1 MKEWFAESFGLG
13 KLPVAPGT
21 FGSLP
26 PVILYQVFGFLWPAV
41 NVYAM
46 ASVAILFS
54 WFCVQFAPAVI
65 RRTGQSDPREVVAD
79 ETAGQALT
87 LLAIALMGPAH
98 ICNTAVLGFVLF
110 RLFDI
115 AKPWPIRKLE
125 ILPAGWGIL
134 ADDLAAGLYA
144 AALSLF
150 AIRLLPA
157 LFG

>member
-1 MKEWFAESFGLG
+1 MRNLLAGCFGLG
-13 KLPVAPGT
+13 RLPAAPGT

-26 PVILYQVFGFLWPAV
+26 PVILYLVLGFLWPAA
-41 NVYAM
+41 NPYAM
-46 ASVAILFS
+46 AAAVILFS

-79 ETAGQALT
+79 ETAGQAVT
-87 LLAIALMGPAH
+87 LLAIALVGSAH

-115 AKPWPIRKLE
+115 TKPWPIRKLE
-125 ILPAGWGIL
+125 TLPAGWGIL
-134 ADDLAAGLYA
+134 ADDLAAGLFA
-144 AALSLF
+144 AALSLL
-150 AIRLLPA
+150 AIRLFPA

>member
-1 MKEWFAESFGLG
+1 MKEWFATSFGLG
-13 KLPVAPGT
+13 RLPAAPGT

-26 PVILYQVFGFLWPAV
+26 PVILYQGFGFLWPAA
-41 NVYAM
+41 NAYAM
-46 ASVAILFS
+46 AAVTILFS

-87 LLAIALMGPAH
+87 LLAIALMGPSH

-115 AKPWPIRKLE
+115 IKPWPIRKFE
-125 ILPAGWGIL
+125 TLPAGWGIL
-134 ADDLAAGLYA
+134 TDDLAAGLYA
-144 AALSLF
+144 AALAFL